1 MNSAPQQYRQALEEC
16 IRAQASPPDK
26 LSHQPRL
33 YRLAVLLAEGQP
45 FDDDVAHAAAWLHDL
60 GVFIGHRPEDL
71 QALATWDHVAYVT
84 REAPGLL
91 RRFGFPAVKIPAV
104 LEAIRTHMPQC
115 EPTTFEGVLLRD
127 ADILEQLGAV
137 SVLRTVSKVGRDTRF
152 ILFSDAL
159 RTLRQN
165 LEKLP
170 GMLRLESGRRL
181 AEPRIQTLRL
191 FLNAA
196 ESESGGVDW

>member
-1 MNSAPQQYRQALEEC
+1 MNSAPRQYRQALEEY
-16 IRAQASPPDK
+16 IRAQAKPLDK
-26 LSHQPRL
+26 FSHQPRL
-33 YRLAVLLAEGQP
+33 YRLAVALAEGQS
-45 FDDDVAHAAAWLHDL
+45 FDDDVVHAAAWLHDL

-71 QALATWDHVAYVT
+71 QALATWDHVTYVT

-91 RRFGFPAVKIPAV
+91 ERFGCPTAKIPAV

-159 RTLRQN
+159 RTLHQN

-170 GMLRLESGRRL
+170 GMLRLESARRL
-181 AEPRIQTLRL
+181 AEPRIQTLKN
-191 FLNAA
+191 FLKSA
-196 ESESGGVDW
+196 ESESCGVDW

>member
-1 MNSAPQQYRQALEEC
+1 MNPALQQYRQALEEY
-16 IRAQASPPDK
+16 IRAEAKPRDK
-26 LSHQPRL
+26 FSHQPRL
-33 YRLAVLLAEGQP
+33 YRLAVRLAEGQP
-45 FDDDVAHAAAWLHDL
+45 FDDDVVHAAAWLHDL

-84 REAPGLL
+84 RAAPGLL
-91 RRFGFPAVKIPAV
+91 QRFGFPIAKIPAV
-104 LEAIRTHMPQC
+104 LEAIRTHLPHC

-137 SVLRTVSKVGRDTRF
+137 TVLRTVSKVGRDTRF
-152 ILFSDAL
+152 NLFSDAL
-159 RTLRQN
+159 RILSRN

-170 GMLRLESGRRL
+170 GMLRLESARRL
-181 AEPRIQTLRL
+181 AEPRIQTLKN
-191 FLNAA
+191 FLKSA